1 MPESREIT
9 YVEIAGRKIDADK
22 LICEACN
29 TLWLDTD
36 IDTTDSV
43 VWKATCPHG
52 HTWEFCW

>member
-1 MPESREIT
+1 MGEDRLIT
-9 YVEIAGRKIDADK
+9 TVEIDGRNVDADK
-22 LICEACN
+22 LICVACD